1 MNIIRVAIFSLFG
14 FLLVGCAKRNHT
26 HQPPAAPKMKEVL
39 LVEAL
44 SQAIA
49 ALDSLYDRAA
59 AMHER
64 GGSQGVVNQTDTRQA
79 ERIHGLVPSE
89 VEVVLQLAASDSKSI
104 GGGLSV
110 ALPLV
115 EGGTE
120 WTSQVSRSNA
130 NTITVRLRSILFA
143 RTDELVGLKDLTR
156 LLQAVRVLRD
166 QRVGAPVN

>member
-1 MNIIRVAIFSLFG
+1 MNIIRVAVFSFLG
-14 FLLVGCAKRNHT
+14 LLLVGCAKRNHT

-49 ALDSLYDRAA
+49 ALDRLYEREAVMHDRAG
-59 AMHER
+59 R
-64 GGSQGVVNQTDTRQA
+64 QGVVNQTGTRQA

-89 VEVVLQLAASDSKSI
+89 VEVVFQLAASDSKSF

-115 EGGTE
+115 EGG
-120 WTSQVSRSNA
+120 A
-130 NTITVRLRSILFA
+130 
-143 RTDELVGLKDLTR
+143 DGHPK
-156 LLQAVRVLRD
+156 
-166 QRVGAPVN
+166 